1 MNARSLSAND
11 DSRTNAAS
19 AAADTLDR
27 PGDPQTRAVSLPRR
41 PSRRRFRLGR
51 GPTVGL
57 VLVCLVVLVALFAP
71 LLAPYPYDQVS
82 FGETLRPPMWV
93 AGGSASHPLGTDQL
107 GRDLLSRIIFGART
121 SLFVGVG
128 AVLLAGVIGVL
139 AGICAGYAG
148 GRTDE
153 AVNRVAEVQLA
164 FPPIFLAIAI
174 MAVIGQSLLN
184 VVLVLGI
191 VSWVQYQRVARANT
205 LAVKHNAYVEAA
217 RALGATPGR
226 VLLRHVLPNVL
237 PALVAIA
244 TVSVSTM
251 IMAEAG
257 LSFLG
262 LGIQPPLPAWG
273 GMLADSRDVWEV
285 APWTPFFP
293 GAAILLTVLGINL
306 LGAGLTD
313 EAA

>member
-1 MNARSLSAND
+1 VNAKSVSADDRGETGLSVGAVAVAPP
-11 DSRTNAAS
+11 REPLAH
-19 AAADTLDR
+19 
-27 PGDPQTRAVSLPRR
+27 AVSLPGRA
-41 PSRRRFRLGR
+41 PGARRRLRP

-57 VLVCLVVLVALFAP
+57 VLVILVASVAILAP
-71 LLAPYPYDQVS
+71 WLAPYPYDQVS

-107 GRDLLSRIIFGART
+107 GRDLLSRVIFGART

-128 AVLLAGVIGVL
+128 AVMLAGVVGVL

-148 GRTDE
+148 GRTD
-153 AVNRVAEVQLA
+153 ATIGRLAEVQLA

-174 MAVIGQSLLN
+174 MAVIGQGLLN

-191 VSWVQYQRVARANT
+191 VSWVQYQRVARAST

-217 RALGATPGR
+217 RAIGATPGR
-226 VLLRHVLPNVL
+226 VLSRHILPNVL

-293 GAAILLTVLGINL
+293 GAAILVTVLGINL

-313 EAA
+313 ESV

>member
-1 MNARSLSAND
+1 MNASGFSVND
-11 DSRTNAAS
+11 GRHAGNVPAGAVVVAPTRKAETKDVKLPPRAA
-19 AAADTLDR
+19 R
-27 PGDPQTRAVSLPRR
+27 LPH
-41 PSRRRFRLGR
+41 RLGL

-57 VLVCLVVLVALFAP
+57 VLVILVVLVAIFAP
-71 LLAPYPYDQVS
+71 LLAPYAYDQVS
-82 FGETLRPPMWV
+82 LGETLKPPMWV
-93 AGGSASHPLGTDQL
+93 AGGSPSHPLGTDQL
-107 GRDLLSRIIFGART
+107 GRDLLSRVIYGART
-121 SLFVGVG
+121 SLSIGIG
-128 AVLLAGVIGVL
+128 AVLLAGVIGIL
-139 AGICAGYAG
+139 AGIGAGYAG

-153 AVNRVAEVQLA
+153 LVGRLAEVQLA

-184 VVLVLGI
+184 VVLVLGF

-205 LAVKHNAYVEAA
+205 LAVKHHAYVEAA
-217 RALGATPGR
+217 RAVGATPGR
-226 VLLRHVLPNVL
+226 VLLRHILPNVL

-251 IMAEAG
+251 IIAEAG

-293 GAAILLTVLGINL
+293 GAAILITVLAINL

-313 EAA
+313 DQV

>member
-1 MNARSLSAND
+1 MNADSLSATEG
-11 DSRTNAAS
+11 SRAGAGS
-19 AAADTLDR
+19 AAAVAVAPR
-27 PGDPQTRAVSLPRR
+27 PRPRTRIVSVPRR
-41 PSRRRFRLGR
+41 APRFRLRR

-57 VLVCLVVLVALFAP
+57 VLVSLVVAVAIFAP

-93 AGGSASHPLGTDQL
+93 AGGGASHPLGTDQL
-107 GRDLLSRIIFGART
+107 GRDLLSRVIFGART

-128 AVLLAGVIGVL
+128 AVMLAGVIGVL

-148 GRTDE
+148 GRTD
-153 AVNRVAEVQLA
+153 ALINRLAEVQLA

-174 MAVIGQSLLN
+174 LAVVGQSLLN

-217 RALGATPGR
+217 RALGAAPGR
-226 VLLRHVLPNVL
+226 VLLRHILPNVL

-313 EAA
+313 DTV

>member
-1 MNARSLSAND
+1 M
-11 DSRTNAAS
+11 S
-19 AAADTLDR
+19 AATAAEPAADATPR
-27 PGDPQTRAVSLPRR
+27 PLALSRQQRRA
-41 PSRRRFRLGR
+41 RRRV
-51 GPTVGL
+51 PPVGALL
-57 VLVCLVVLVALFAP
+57 VIVVVAIALLAP
-71 LLAPYPYDQVS
+71 FLAPYPYDLVAL
-82 FGETLRPPMWV
+82 GDTLKPPMWA
-93 AGGSASHPLGTDQL
+93 AGGSPSHPFGTDQL
-107 GRDLLSRIIFGART
+107 GRDVLSRVIFGART

-128 AVLLAGVIGVL
+128 AVVLAGVVGVL

-148 GRTDE
+148 GRFDNF
-153 AVNRVAEVQLA
+153 VGRVAEVQLA

-174 MAVIGQSLLN
+174 MAVIGQSLPNL
-184 VVLVLGI
+184 VAVLGF
-191 VSWVQYQRVARANT
+191 VSWVQYHRVARAST

-217 RALGATPGR
+217 RALGAGPAR
-226 VLLRHVLPNVL
+226 VLLRHILPNVL

-285 APWTPFFP
+285 APWNAVFP
-293 GAAILLTVLGINL
+293 GGAILVTVLGINL
-306 LGAGLTD
+306 LGAALTD
-313 EAA
+313 EDA